1 MLRIP
6 GRRKIK
12 LRAPA
17 LRLANAGE
25 VERGTSGIDA
35 KFGGDKVL
43 LQRVTDKTDAR
54 KDIPI
59 SAASLAITPQTY
71 SLSEG
76 STQSSDKEV
85 EKSRSTIQTNDW
97 LEELNSRMGML
108 DTALLNSRRF

>member
-71 SLSEG
+71 SMSEG
-76 STQSSDKEV
+76 STQSSDKV
-85 EKSRSTIQTNDW
+85 EKSSSTIQTNDW